1 MQESKEISAYKK
13 SLHGKIID
21 AAMTNFRQK
30 GIRAVRMDDVA
41 AELGI
46 SKRTL
51 YEVFDNKEL
60 LLYEGVVRYHEEHTQ
75 LLTEKAVK
83 CKNVMEIL
91 IIAYKYK
98 VEELRNTNPQFYAD
112 LTKYPRVARFLNQQN
127 QKLRK
132 NTMKFLDRGV
142 NEGYFRDDIN
152 SELVSSLLDAMSRYV
167 MMNRLY
173 QQYSFE
179 EIFSSVL
186 LVSIRGICTDKGNA
200 MLEEIL

>member
-21 AAMTNFRQK
+21 MAMTNFRQK

-60 LLYEGVVRYHEEHTQ
+60 LLYEGVMKYHEEHTKE
-75 LLTEKAVK
+75 LKEKTIQ

-91 IIAYKYK
+91 IVAYKSK

-127 QKLRK
+127 LRLRE
-132 NTMKFLDRGV
+132 NTILFLERGMR
-142 NEGYFRDDIN
+142 EGYFREDIN
-152 SELVSSLLDAMSRYV
+152 SELVSRLLDAMSRYV
-167 MMNRLY
+167 MMNHLY
-173 QQYSFE
+173 QQYSLE

-186 LVSIRGICTDKGNA
+186 LVSLRGICTEKGNA
-200 MLEEIL
+200 LLEEIQ